1 MKLIAQSLMSGY
13 YKIIAAL
20 ALLSIYTVSVA
31 SNLNGQTYTS
41 SNFSITVMIS
51 DDHYVWAGTIEQ
63 GLLRFSKT
71 GGTTEIFTTTNS
83 GLTGDYIRGL
93 AFDTTGAL
101 LIGTLRGGVVRFDG
115 SSWKPLPSLSG
126 QNVTGVCV
134 DGGGR
139 IWTSTNSGIY
149 RLINESWEIVINRIN
164 GTLTVDQKGD
174 VWVYDRRPESECSSG
189 FIYEYLNGGLN
200 RTMTLDHICPET
212 AWPFYFAVD
221 GKKNAWL
228 GGGQRL
234 LKINENAL
242 DSFVTRRDTNVP
254 EQISALT
261 VNRNEVLMIALERA
275 SDSTEIHLYNQING
289 KGKPFDSAA
298 VTLSGFSAVAACAD
312 RDGSFFCAGLDG
324 SIIRIS
330 LSGDTSS
337 INKGHSI
344 LPSNTISS
352 IAVDKSGTLW
362 AGTGNG
368 IARYDQNGWTV
379 YPQPGDTLPGTDVS
393 SLSVDSSGAVWAGFQ
408 QNPIMS
414 SIRSGLA
421 SFTNG
426 QWHRFTLDH
435 YSVKTIANDREGTL
449 WAVCDNGVY
458 RYRNGT
464 AERLFE
470 TVASSVMEIALGT
483 MVNTIAFDKDNVPW
497 IGTGLGIKKYINS
510 EWVNDS
516 AVTPFPP
523 VTTDS
528 RSKGVVVN
536 VLSFDHNG
544 TLWAGTARGLI
555 RYSSGVS
562 TIFDTTE
569 AVLPDNNVQC
579 IAIDTNNSVWVGTK
593 RGLVRLGADKTDHLI
608 ITTTNSVLRDN
619 DITTLALT
627 KNGDL
632 WVGTRL
638 GGLTRFPAATLST
651 SPSVSVLP
659 RYHSRSA
666 SMLSCT
672 FQSGRS
678 CKIGIN
684 IGHPATTRFIL
695 LSIDGKTIT
704 SYTCTHNGKT
714 SFVWNGLDKYNRP
727 VPAGLYLG
735 ILKERGKTIS
745 SKVLP
750 MP

>member
-1 MKLIAQSLMSGY
+1 MKLIAQSLLSGY
-13 YKIIAAL
+13 YKIIVAL
-20 ALLSIYTVSVA
+20 ALLSICTVSVA

-41 SNFSITVMIS
+41 SNFSIAVMIS
-51 DDHYVWAGTIEQ
+51 DDQSVWAGTNGQ

-71 GGTTEIFTTTNS
+71 EGTTEIFTSTNS
-83 GLTGDYIRGL
+83 GLTDEDIRGL
-93 AFDTTGAL
+93 ALDTSGAL
-101 LIGTLRGGVVRFDG
+101 LVGTLRGGVVRFDG

-139 IWTSTNSGIY
+139 IWTSTNSGVY

-164 GTLTVDQKGD
+164 GILTVDQKGD
-174 VWVYDRRPESECSSG
+174 MWVYDRSG

-200 RTMTLDHICPET
+200 RTISLDHIYPET

-221 GKKNAWL
+221 RKKNAWL

-234 LKINENAL
+234 LKINETAH
-242 DSFVTRRDTNVP
+242 DTFVTRRDTTRL

-261 VNRNEVLMIALERA
+261 VNHNEVLMVALKRA
-275 SDSTEIHLYNQING
+275 SGSTEIHLYDQITG
-289 KGKPFDSAA
+289 KSKPFDSAA
-298 VTLSGFSAVAACAD
+298 VTLSDFSVVAACSD

-368 IARYDQNGWTV
+368 IVRYDQNNWTV
-379 YPQPGDTLPGTDVS
+379 YPQQGDTLPGRDVS
-393 SLSVDSSGAVWAGFQ
+393 SLSIDSSGTVWAGFQ

-414 SIRSGLA
+414 SFQAGLA
-421 SFTNG
+421 QFTG
-426 QWHRFTLDH
+426 EHWHRFTLD
-435 YSVKTIANDREGTL
+435 YTSVKKTTTDRTGDL
-449 WAVCDNGVY
+449 WIVSDNGVY
-458 RYRNGT
+458 RYRNNS
-464 AERLFE
+464 AEQLFE
-470 TVASSVMEIALGT
+470 TIPSSVRDIALGT
-483 MVNTIAFDKDNVPW
+483 MVHSIAFDKNNTPW
-497 IGTGLGIKKYINS
+497 IGTGLGLKKYIDGAWADDS
-510 EWVNDS
+510 TVNL
-516 AVTPFPP
+516 FPP
-523 VTTDS
+523 ATPGSQSGATVKT
-528 RSKGVVVN
+528 
-536 VLSFDHNG
+536 LSFDHNG

-579 IAIDTNNSVWVGTK
+579 IASDTNSCVWVGTK
-593 RGLVRLGADKTDHLI
+593 RGLVRLGADMTDHLI

-619 DITTLALT
+619 DITALALT

-638 GGLTRFPAATLST
+638 GGLTRFPASTIST

-659 RYHSRSA
+659 QYHSHST